1 MAIAL
6 LSPLEKISGCT
17 NSKRSWRKNGE
28 HFNFKSSPNPVEYS
42 WFGLIGQE
50 RIICQSAKNIMNC
63 MKQKCVSKIIKI
75 NGMAFMSFMRNPQVF
90 AYGNGSQAVDLL
102 CSMRSIHISG

>member
-1 MAIAL
+1 
-6 LSPLEKISGCT
+6 
-17 NSKRSWRKNGE
+17 
-28 HFNFKSSPNPVEYS
+28 
-42 WFGLIGQE
+42 
-50 RIICQSAKNIMNC
+50 MNC